1 MMQNSSESGAWGR
14 SSPPCDR
21 EKEREAA
28 PGTRYS
34 SQCDLFPLARRPS
47 QTHANPTDHH
57 LIMAHGNEANKS
69 VSWMLAFPAVIDVWV
84 NLSLYLKEKDIIH
97 ILLSQFP

>member
-47 QTHANPTDHH
+47 QTNPTDHH